1 VFWLFLLLIGIS
13 YFILRRR
20 EPEQPRP
27 FRAPLY
33 PFTPV
38 LFCLTC
44 AYLLYSSLV
53 FAGLGAL
60 LGVTMLLIGVP
71 VVWLAR
77 PRTSMEGP

>member
-1 VFWLFLLLIGIS
+1 MPAMIAA
-13 YFILRRR
+13 
-20 EPEQPRP
+20 EPRVSVVN
-27 FRAPLY
+27 RI
-33 PFTPV
+33 V
-38 LFCLTC
+38 V
-44 AYLLYSSLV
+44 V